1 MGNGKKVM
9 GAVLYSMKEEKKSH
23 GRNNK
28 QKLKKKEVMR
38 PTVQSMPLQL
48 FLKYLKDKI
57 IFKKSRPTNS
67 WYKQYF
73 FYYLLL
79 QMSKRNEIDNSL
91 DSKKNKDNFLAQ
103 KYLGSFWWS
112 KLNRNRYNKRTP
124 LATKKKYIKRA

>member
-1 MGNGKKVM
+1 MLFWRLMGNGKKVM

-57 IFKKSRPTNS
+57 IFKNENQNVVNANS
-67 WYKQYF
+67 ICFIYCYK
-73 FYYLLL
+73 L
-79 QMSKRNEIDNSL
+79 
-91 DSKKNKDNFLAQ
+91 
-103 KYLGSFWWS
+103 
-112 KLNRNRYNKRTP
+112 
-124 LATKKKYIKRA
+124 